1 MMYGGIPQ
9 SGHLRLHL
17 LKGDF
22 SHHTGGMFHS
32 MNPVVHIHV
41 GQMQNWRSQCAVDG
55 GQHPRFHMQFMDIEV
70 RYCQQMVRIDVHDLN
85 GNGAPI
91 IGTCELPLERFAR
104 NGGCE
109 EWVEIF
115 NFGMPAGRLHF
126 RSEFVNGGMMVN
138 QDTGY
143 GQQNMMMNQGYNQN
157 MGMGNQGMMMNQGY
171 NDGYNQNMGM
181 GMGMN

>member
-1 MMYGGIPQ
+1 MMYGEIPQ

-17 LKGDF
+17 LNGDF
-22 SHHTGGMFHS
+22 SHHTGGMFHT

-41 GQMQNWRSQCAVDG
+41 GQWQNWRSQCAVDG
-55 GQHPRFHMQFMDIEV
+55 GQHPRFYEQFMDIEV
-70 RYCQQMVRIDVHDLN
+70 RYCEGMIRIDVHDLN

-91 IGTCELPLERFAR
+91 IGTCEVPLQRFDHP
-104 NGGCE
+104 GGRE

-126 RSEFVNGGMMVN
+126 RSEFVNRGLMM
-138 QDTGY
+138 
-143 GQQNMMMNQGYNQN
+143 NQN
-157 MGMGNQGMMMNQGY
+157 MGIGMNQVY

-181 GMGMN
+181 GMNQGYNDGYN